1 MNSQNNENRPGD
13 EATHLAGL
21 LSLDNDPAEEAA
33 SEPDQPEDTCTLN
46 RRKFLRRLS
55 YGVGGLGA
63 ALAVVPVAGFI
74 VLPLFNKQPEI
85 WQEVG
90 PTDQFK
96 QGQTVEV
103 KFNNAAPHPWGGPV
117 SQSAAWLRVDQ
128 VGQFWA
134 YSINCTHL
142 GCPVDWR
149 AEANLFMCP
158 CHGGV
163 YYEDGSVAAGP
174 PPQPLVRYPLRIQ
187 AGKVEIMTS
196 PLPIT

>member
-1 MNSQNNENRPGD
+1 MSSQNNESKQNDQG
-13 EATHLAGL
+13 AHLAGL
-21 LSLDNDPAEEAA
+21 LSLNNNPAEEAA
-33 SEPDQPEDTCTLN
+33 TEPDQPEDPRTLN

-63 ALAVVPVAGFI
+63 ALAIVPVAGYV
-74 VLPLFNKQPEI
+74 VLPLFNKQPEN

-90 PTDQFK
+90 TTGQFK

-103 KFNNAAPHPWGGPV
+103 KFDNASPHPWGGPV
-117 SQSAAWLRVDQ
+117 SQSAAWLRVDE

-149 AEANLFMCP
+149 PEATLFMCP

-163 YYEDGSVAAGP
+163 FYQDGTVAAGP
-174 PPQPLVRYPLRIQ
+174 PPKPLVRYPLRIRD
-187 AGKVEIMTS
+187 GRVEIRTS